1 MRGSDVA
8 YEKLKM
14 MIITAQLKPGQALV
28 EPELMEEL
36 KLGRTPIREALN
48 HLAWENFVKII
59 PRQCIMVNEVSLYEV
74 ESIYQM
80 RFALVALESEL
91 AAKNRTEEDLEQ
103 LEKGIEALKSG
114 QDAEQRVLLDR
125 AFHRT
130 VSSMTKNPFLEKE
143 MNNYQDLSIRL
154 LFLNRINL
162 TSIDNMDVK
171 HHEADR
177 GAESACAGLQRKI
190 YPLTAAARKAGTETA
205 QIIY

>member
-59 PRQCIMVNEVSLYEV
+59 PRQCIMVNEVSLYDV

-171 HHEADR
+171 HHED
-177 GAESACAGLQRKI
+177 I
-190 YPLTAAARKAGTETA
+190 YRYIKERDVERLIEVQKVHVQGFKEKFIR
-205 QIIY
+205 